1 MYNIRQDWSDY
12 NSQTHF
18 HPDCLTQH
26 LKVAA
31 TESGK
36 ISKLRRATPIPH
48 NTAMRILV
56 IGAGAVGGYFGGRL
70 AQAGRDV
77 TFLVRSRQAE
87 AIRKHGLRIV
97 SPHGDATLQPKLLL
111 AAEIAGSY
119 DLIILC
125 VKAYSL
131 AEAMND
137 FAAAVGPDTTILPLL
152 NGMRHLDLL
161 AARFGEQRVIGGVC
175 LIAAEVDT
183 EGRIV
188 QLTDIHR
195 LVHGERKGGQSPRVS
210 DVDEA
215 MQSAGFEARTSA
227 NILQD
232 MWEKW
237 VLLAS
242 LGAATCLM
250 RGNIGEIEA
259 IPGGAD
265 LARAILGECR
275 AIALACGYA
284 PGAAFLARTE
294 KMLTT
299 PRSTLTSSMYRDMSK
314 SAPVEVDQ
322 ILGDLLERGR
332 NLSVST
338 PLLEA
343 ASANLRIYQAR
354 LSASPRSAP
363 TQGR

>member
-1 MYNIRQDWSDY
+1 
-12 NSQTHF
+12 
-18 HPDCLTQH
+18 
-26 LKVAA
+26 
-31 TESGK
+31 
-36 ISKLRRATPIPH
+36 
-48 NTAMRILV
+48 MRILV

-70 AQAGRDV
+70 AEAGRDV

-87 AIRKHGLRIV
+87 TIHNSGLRIV
-97 SPHGDATLQPKLLL
+97 SPHGNAKLQPKLIL
-111 AAEIAGSY
+111 ADQLADSY

-131 AEAMND
+131 VGAMND
-137 FAAAVGPDTTILPLL
+137 FAAAVGPNTIILPLL
-152 NGMRHLDLL
+152 NGMRHLELL
-161 AARFGEQRVIGGVC
+161 TRKFGDDKVIGGVC

-183 EGRIV
+183 GGRIV

-195 LVHGERKGGQSPRVS
+195 LVYGELKRGNSPRMS
-210 DVDEA
+210 ALDEA
-215 MQSAGFEARTSA
+215 MQGATLEARTSD

-265 LARAILGECR
+265 LARAFIGECS
-275 AIALACGYA
+275 AIAEACGYA
-284 PGAAFLARTE
+284 PGPAFLARTE

-299 PRSTLTSSMYRDMSK
+299 RGSALTSSMYRDLSK

-332 NLSVST
+332 KSGVAA
-338 PLLEA
+338 PLIEA
-343 ASANLRIYQAR
+343 ACANLRIYQAR
-354 LSASPRSAP
+354 LSASQEPAP
-363 TQGR
+363 TR

>member
-1 MYNIRQDWSDY
+1 
-12 NSQTHF
+12 
-18 HPDCLTQH
+18 
-26 LKVAA
+26 
-31 TESGK
+31 
-36 ISKLRRATPIPH
+36 
-48 NTAMRILV
+48 MRILV

-70 AQAGRDV
+70 AEAGRDV
-77 TFLVRSRQAE
+77 TFLVRSRQAQL
-87 AIRKHGLRIV
+87 IHKLGLRIV
-97 SPHGDATLQPKLLL
+97 SPHGNATVQPKLIR
-111 AAEIAGSY
+111 ADEIAGSY
-119 DLIILC
+119 ELVVLC

-131 AEAMND
+131 AGAIND
-137 FAAAVGPDTTILPLL
+137 FAAAVGSNTTILPLL
-152 NGMRHLDLL
+152 NGMRHLEVL
-161 AARFGEQRVIGGVC
+161 AGRFGEDSVVGGAC
-175 LIAAEVDT
+175 FIAAEADT

-195 LVHGERKGGQSPRVS
+195 LVYGEPKGGNSPRLS
-210 DVDEA
+210 ALNEA
-215 MQSAGFEARTSA
+215 MQGARFEARTSD

-259 IPGGAD
+259 TPGGAD
-265 LARAILGECR
+265 LARAILSECS
-275 AIALACGYA
+275 AISAACGYI
-284 PGAAFLARTE
+284 PGPNFLARTE

-314 SAPVEVDQ
+314 SAAVEVDQ

-332 NLSVST
+332 KSAVGT

-343 ASANLRIYQAR
+343 ACVNLRIYQGR
-354 LSASPRSAP
+354 LPPSEP
-363 TQGR
+363 

>member
-1 MYNIRQDWSDY
+1 
-12 NSQTHF
+12 
-18 HPDCLTQH
+18 
-26 LKVAA
+26 
-31 TESGK
+31 
-36 ISKLRRATPIPH
+36 
-48 NTAMRILV
+48 MRILV

-70 AQAGRDV
+70 AEAGRNV
-77 TFLVRSRQAE
+77 TFLIRSRQAE
-87 AIRKHGLRIV
+87 TIHKHGLRIV
-97 SPHGDATLQPKLLL
+97 SPHGNATLQPKLIL
-111 AAEIAGSY
+111 ADEIAGSY
-119 DLIILC
+119 ELIILC

-131 AEAMND
+131 TGAMND
-137 FAAAVGPDTTILPLL
+137 FAAAVGPNTTILPLL
-152 NGMRHLDLL
+152 NGMRHLELL
-161 AARFGEQRVIGGVC
+161 AGRFGEDSVIGGAC
-175 LIAAEVDT
+175 FIAAEVDA

-195 LVHGERKGGQSPRVS
+195 LVYGERKGGNSPRIDALKAIHGAS
-210 DVDEA
+210 
-215 MQSAGFEARTSA
+215 FEARASE

-265 LARAILGECR
+265 LARAILGECS
-275 AIALACGYA
+275 AISAAYGYV
-284 PGAAFLARTE
+284 PGATFLAWTE

-314 SAPVEVDQ
+314 NALVEVDQ

-332 NLSVST
+332 KFAVTT

-343 ASANLRIYQAR
+343 AYANLRIYQAR
-354 LSASPRSAP
+354 LSASPRFAS
-363 TQGR
+363 TH